1 MSWTNWISM
10 LTLDPHQIE
19 AVERLARS
27 PRGGLF
33 DQPRVG
39 KTAPSIVAA
48 NRVRA
53 ERVLVLCPAIA
64 VVNWSYQ
71 IDCWSTDPRI
81 QWLVESYDTY
91 ARNAKRRA
99 QLEEVFEPDVVI
111 LDEAHYLKNRSAL
124 RTKAIYGE
132 RCKGDTALLKTAE
145 YVWALTGTP
154 MPNHP
159 GELWTHF
166 RALAGEEL
174 SYGQWVDRYCITRP
188 TPYGVQITGIKQA
201 ALPELRG
208 KVKNFARRLTFKAV
222 HGNDKEP
229 LLWNTVPVGGKGLP
243 AAVKAVE
250 GEKGVAKALEA
261 LKEGRKP
268 TAEEEVE
275 LTKWRRIVATVK
287 APLVVEYITDYLEAD
302 PKAKVL
308 VLGWHTEAL
317 ETIAGGLAKYGSE
330 LITGKTSRTN
340 REASRDRFQSQ
351 PHQRVVVGNIQ
362 ACGTAIDLSAATLV
376 VFAELVYVPG
386 DNEQAAMRAVNR
398 DKKGAVPVDVLAL
411 AGSSDAG
418 AMAAQVRKQRMQ
430 EQVYSTGGGS

>member
-1 MSWTNWISM
+1 MQ
-10 LTLDPHQIE
+10 LDPHQVE
-19 AVERLARS
+19 AVERLVAS
-27 PRGGLF
+27 QRGGLF

-48 NRVRA
+48 NKVGAR
-53 ERVLVLCPAIA
+53 RVLVLCPAVA
-64 VVNWSYQ
+64 VVNWQTQ
-71 IDCWSTDPRI
+71 IVLWSRDRACLWEI
-81 QWLVESYDTY
+81 ESYDTY

-99 QLEEVFEPDVVI
+99 QLEEVFEPDLVI

-124 RTKAIYGE
+124 RTKAIYGG
-132 RCKGDTALLKTAE
+132 RCKGDTALLETAE

-174 SYGQWVDRYCITRP
+174 SYGQWIDRYCITRP
-188 TPYGVQITGIKQA
+188 TPFGVQVVGTKMA
-201 ALPELRG
+201 ALPELRA
-208 KVKNFARRLTFKAV
+208 KVKSFARRLTFAAV

-229 LLWNTVPVGGKGLP
+229 LIWNTVPIGGSKLGG
-243 AAVKAVE
+243 AVKAVE
-250 GEKGVAKALEA
+250 GEKGTAKALEA
-261 LKEGRKP
+261 LAQGRKP

-275 LTKWRRIVATVK
+275 LAKWRRIVSEVK
-287 APLVVEYITDYLEAD
+287 APLVVDYIIDYLDAD
-302 PKAKVL
+302 PTNKVL
-308 VLGWHTEAL
+308 CLGWHTEAL

-340 REASRDRFQSQ
+340 REASRDRFQSNLI
-351 PHQRVVVGNIQ
+351 HRVIVGNIL

-418 AMAAQVRKQRMQ
+418 AMAAQVRIQRMQ
-430 EQVYSTGGGS
+430 EQVYSTGGES

>member
-1 MSWTNWISM
+1 VT
-10 LTLDPHQIE
+10 LTLDPHQVA
-19 AVERLARS
+19 AVELLSRS
-27 PRGGLF
+27 KRGGLF

-39 KTAPSIVAA
+39 KTAPAIVAA
-48 NRVRA
+48 NKVRA
-53 ERVLVLCPAIA
+53 ERVLVLCPAVA
-64 VVNWSYQ
+64 VVNWQTQ
-71 IDCWSTDPRI
+71 IVLWSRDRACLWEI
-81 QWLVESYDTY
+81 ESYDTY

-99 QLEEVFEPDVVI
+99 QLEEVFEPDLVI

-188 TPYGVQITGIKQA
+188 TAFGDQIVGIKQTM
-201 ALPELRG
+201 LPELRE

-243 AAVKAVE
+243 AAVKAAE

-275 LTKWRRIVATVK
+275 LTKWRRVVSLVK
-287 APLVVEYITDYLEAD
+287 APLVVEYITDYLDAD
-302 PKAKVL
+302 PRTKVL

-317 ETIAGGLAKYGSE
+317 EAIDRGLAKYSAGI
-330 LITGKTSRTN
+330 ITGKTTRDV
-340 REASRDRFQSQ
+340 REKVRIRFQTLADK
-351 PHQRVVVGNIQ
+351 RVVTGNIQ

-398 DKKGAVPVDVLAL
+398 DKQGVVPVDVLAL

-430 EQVYSTGGGS
+430 EQVYSTEES

>member
-1 MSWTNWISM
+1 MQ
-10 LTLDPHQIE
+10 LDPHQVE
-19 AVERLARS
+19 AVERLTRS

-48 NRVRA
+48 NKVGAR
-53 ERVLVLCPAIA
+53 RVLVLCPAVA
-64 VVNWSYQ
+64 VVNWWTQ
-71 IDCWSTDPRI
+71 IPLWGGVVANWR
-81 QWLVESYDTY
+81 VESYDTY

-99 QLEEVFEPDVVI
+99 QLEEVFEPDLVI

-132 RCKGDTALLKTAE
+132 RCKGDTPLHEAA
-145 YVWALTGTP
+145 YIWALTGTP

-166 RALAGEEL
+166 RALAGEQL
-174 SYGQWVDRYCITRP
+174 SYGQWIDRYCITRP
-188 TPYGVQITGIKQA
+188 TPYGVQVVGTKMA
-201 ALPELRG
+201 ALPELRA
-208 KVKNFARRLTFKAV
+208 KVKAFARRLTFAAV

-229 LLWNTVPVGGKGLP
+229 LIWNTVPIGGSKLGG
-243 AAVKAVE
+243 AVKAVE
-250 GEKGVAKALEA
+250 GEKGTKKALEA
-261 LKEGRKP
+261 LAQGRKP

-275 LTKWRRIVATVK
+275 LAKWRRIVSEVK
-287 APLVVEYITDYLEAD
+287 APLVVDYIIDYLDAD
-302 PKAKVL
+302 PKNKVL
-308 VLGWHTEAL
+308 CLGWHTEAL
-317 ETIAGGLAKYGSE
+317 EAIDRGLAKYSAGI
-330 LITGKTSRTN
+330 ITGKTTRDV
-340 REASRDRFQSQ
+340 REKVRIRFQMLADK
-351 PHQRVVVGNIQ
+351 RVVTGNIL

-418 AMAAQVRKQRMQ
+418 ALAAQVRKQRMQ
-430 EQVYSTGGGS
+430 EQVYSTGGES

>member
-1 MSWTNWISM
+1 MT
-10 LTLDPHQIE
+10 LTLDPHQIA
-19 AVERLARS
+19 AVELLVKS

-39 KTAPSIVAA
+39 KTAPAIVAA
-48 NRVRA
+48 NKVRA
-53 ERVLVLCPAIA
+53 ERVLVLCPAVA
-64 VVNWSYQ
+64 VVNWQTQ
-71 IDCWSTDPRI
+71 IVLWSRDRACLWEI
-81 QWLVESYDTY
+81 ESYDTY

-99 QLEEVFEPDVVI
+99 QLEEVFEPDLVI

-132 RCKGDTALLKTAE
+132 RCKGDTPLITNAE
-145 YVWALTGTP
+145 YVWVLTGTP

-201 ALPELRG
+201 ALPELRE

-229 LLWNTVPVGGKGLP
+229 LLWNTVPIGGAKLP

-250 GEKGVAKALEA
+250 GERGVAKALEA

-275 LTKWRRIVATVK
+275 LTKWRRIVAEVK
-287 APLVVEYITDYLEAD
+287 APLVVEYITDYLDAD
-302 PKAKVL
+302 PRTKVL

-317 ETIAGGLAKYGSE
+317 EAVAGGLTRYGSA
-330 LITGKTSRTN
+330 LITGATSRPN
-340 REASRDRFQSQ
+340 REAIRHRFQSD
-351 PHQRVVVGNIQ
+351 PKHRVVVGNIQ

-398 DKKGAVPVDVLAL
+398 DKQGVVPVDVLAL